1 MKAAKSQQILPS
13 DRKHLDPVV
22 IGAHQDGSESAVLAA
37 SAMARRGRFTSV
49 YSSSAVGCETEDSRK
64 NPHDAAASRL
74 VSDVEA
80 REPRDSAGMRIAE
93 QGLLHGVAH

>member
-1 MKAAKSQQILPS
+1 MEVSQSFSQPLQ
-13 DRKHLDPVV
+13 R
-22 IGAHQDGSESAVLAA
+22 LAEDA
-37 SAMARRGRFTSV
+37 LRRFTRV
-49 YSSSAVGCETEDSRK
+49 RRLTEDSRK
-64 NPHDAAASRL
+64 NPDHAAASRL